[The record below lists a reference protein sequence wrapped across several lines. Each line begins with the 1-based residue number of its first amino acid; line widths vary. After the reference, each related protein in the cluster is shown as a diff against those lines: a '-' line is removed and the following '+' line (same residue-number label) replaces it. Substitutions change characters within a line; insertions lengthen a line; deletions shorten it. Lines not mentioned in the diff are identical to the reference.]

1 MTGARGRQGRSR
13 VEVVALAVG
22 GAPNG
27 FCEGLPK
34 RGETTILRA
43 PLRSYNDR
51 FHHLCKVTR
60 TLLPRA
66 QVRSR

>member
-1 MTGARGRQGRSR
+1 MAS
-13 VEVVALAVG
+13 AVG
-22 GAPNG
+22 DAPNG

-34 RGETTILRA
+34 RGEMTILRA

-60 TLLPRA
+60 TLSVALIQSVLGA
-66 QVRSR
+66 GSRSLF